1 MPCISLY
8 RGQGTKLPTKG
19 RILIACRVPFSRY
32 SLLINN
38 RIKWYISANKQVKR
52 AAVKCACMKG
62 TDSEGSSEAVDAR
75 CSLMLTRNLNTQTH
89 KHTHRHTHTHI
100 GMVEVSISVLPC
112 ATVCNF
118 SPAAQAQCREDQG
131 HGGPQHGDFASSDQE
146 ARSKGTLQTF
156 QPPFSWLLVG
166 HHQELKAAIKKAAAK
181 PKAKKPETEDGL
193 AQTMTAWRR

>member
-89 KHTHRHTHTHI
+89 KHTHRHTHTHWN
-100 GMVEVSISVLPC
+100 GRSEHQCFAMCHCLQLQPRCPGPVQRRSRPLRT
-112 ATVCNF
+112 AT
-118 SPAAQAQCREDQG
+118 
-131 HGGPQHGDFASSDQE
+131 
-146 ARSKGTLQTF
+146 
-156 QPPFSWLLVG
+156 W
-166 HHQELKAAIKKAAAK
+166 
-181 PKAKKPETEDGL
+181 
-193 AQTMTAWRR
+193 